1 MTYEEAIKLLK
12 EDKSIYE
19 TEICFAGDGTPDGDL
34 IMALNMAIEALEKQ
48 RKSNAHNKCYVVIQ
62 RDYATGGN
70 ISVYKDESD
79 ARRSVI
85 EDVETVK
92 KELLED
98 GHEPI
103 ANWDAL
109 RNPEVIVADSNI
121 YFEWEIIETNIL

>member
-1 MTYEEAIKLLK
+1 MTYQEAIENLKVLKVSEDDSSVGKLK
-12 EDKSIYE
+12 IQTYN
-19 TEICFAGDGTPDGDL
+19 I
-34 IMALNMAIEALEKQ
+34 AIEALEKQ

>member
-1 MTYEEAIKLLK
+1 MTYREAIENLKVLKVSEDDSSVGKLK
-12 EDKSIYE
+12 IQTYN
-19 TEICFAGDGTPDGDL
+19 I
-34 IMALNMAIEALEKQ
+34 AIEALEKQ

>member
-1 MTYEEAIKLLK
+1 MTYQEAIENLKILKISEDDSSVGKLK
-12 EDKSIYE
+12 IQTYN
-19 TEICFAGDGTPDGDL
+19 I
-34 IMALNMAIEALEKQ
+34 AIEALEKQ

-62 RDYATGGN
+62 QDYATGGN

-85 EDVETVK
+85 EDVETIK

-103 ANWDAL
+103 VNWDAL

>member
-1 MTYEEAIKLLK
+1 MTYREAIENLKILKMAEDDSSVGKLK
-12 EDKSIYE
+12 IQTYN
-19 TEICFAGDGTPDGDL
+19 I
-34 IMALNMAIEALEKQ
+34 AIEALEKQ

>member
-1 MTYEEAIKLLK
+1 MTYQEAIKQLK
-12 EDKSIYE
+12 
-19 TEICFAGDGTPDGDL
+19 DL
-34 IMALNMAIEALEKQ
+34 IENSKSFSEEDNDIWANDVKALKMAIETLEKQ

-62 RDYATGGN
+62 QDYATGGN

-85 EDVETVK
+85 EDVEMAK

-103 ANWDAL
+103 VNWDAL

-121 YFEWEIIETNIL
+121 YFE

>member
-1 MTYEEAIKLLK
+1 MTYEDAIICLKILKLYLK
-12 EDKSIYE
+12 LDNVSAEKLQAEMCKKQTYDI
-19 TEICFAGDGTPDGDL
+19 
-34 IMALNMAIEALEKQ
+34 AIEALEKQ

>member
-1 MTYEEAIKLLK
+1 MTYQEAIENLKVLKVSEDDSSVGKLK
-12 EDKSIYE
+12 IQTYN
-19 TEICFAGDGTPDGDL
+19 I
-34 IMALNMAIEALEKQ
+34 AIEALEKQ

-98 GHEPI
+98 GYEPI

>member
-1 MTYEEAIKLLK
+1 MTYEEAIEALKLINTSRVHPFYDW
-12 EDKSIYE
+12 EEMSEVRDI
-19 TEICFAGDGTPDGDL
+19 
-34 IMALNMAIEALEKQ
+34 AIEALEKQ

-62 RDYATGGN
+62 QDYATGGN

>member
-1 MTYEEAIKLLK
+1 MTYQEAIKALK
-12 EDKSIYE
+12 FINTSRVHPFYSWEEMSEVRD
-19 TEICFAGDGTPDGDL
+19 
-34 IMALNMAIEALEKQ
+34 MAIEALEKQ

-62 RDYATGGN
+62 QDYATGGN

-92 KELLED
+92 KELLEN

-103 ANWDAL
+103 VNWDAL

-121 YFEWEIIETNIL
+121 YFEWAIIETNIL

>member
-1 MTYEEAIKLLK
+1 MTYQEAIENLKILKISEDDSSVGKLK
-12 EDKSIYE
+12 IQTYN
-19 TEICFAGDGTPDGDL
+19 T
-34 IMALNMAIEALEKQ
+34 AIEALEKQ

-62 RDYATGGN
+62 QDYATGGN

-85 EDVETVK
+85 EDVEMVK

-103 ANWDAL
+103 VNWDAL

>member
-1 MTYEEAIKLLK
+1 MTYQEAIENLKVLKVSENDSSVGKLK
-12 EDKSIYE
+12 IQTYN
-19 TEICFAGDGTPDGDL
+19 I
-34 IMALNMAIEALEKQ
+34 AIEALEKQ

-62 RDYATGGN
+62 QDYATGGN

-103 ANWDAL
+103 VNWDAL
-109 RNPEVIVADSNI
+109 RNPEVIVVDSNI

>member
-1 MTYEEAIKLLK
+1 MTYQEAIENLKVLKISEDDSSVGKLK
-12 EDKSIYE
+12 IQTYN
-19 TEICFAGDGTPDGDL
+19 I
-34 IMALNMAIEALEKQ
+34 AIEALEKQ

>member
-1 MTYEEAIKLLK
+1 MTYQEAIKNLK
-12 EDKSIYE
+12 ILKISEDDSSVGKLKIQTYN
-19 TEICFAGDGTPDGDL
+19 I
-34 IMALNMAIEALEKQ
+34 AIEALEKQ

-62 RDYATGGN
+62 QDYATGGN

-98 GHEPI
+98 GYEPI
-103 ANWDAL
+103 VNWDAL